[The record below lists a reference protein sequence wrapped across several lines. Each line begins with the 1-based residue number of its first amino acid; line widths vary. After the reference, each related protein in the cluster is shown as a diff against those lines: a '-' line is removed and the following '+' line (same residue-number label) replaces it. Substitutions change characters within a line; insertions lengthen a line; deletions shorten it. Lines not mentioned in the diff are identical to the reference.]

1 MTVKC
6 AKCGRSIDPEEASD
20 PCPECGSIDRQIL
33 VQDPGHVSEML
44 KLKARASDGAR
55 LFERKQGDKL
65 SAHGRKSRERLEF
78 DHRDPEK
85 TTKTHIVEEQMD
97 GGSWEVVHNEHEE
110 FPAKRRL
117 KHRAND

>member
-33 VQDPGHVSEML
+33 VQDPGHVFEML
-44 KLKARASDGAR
+44 KLKATASDGTK

-65 SAHGRKSRERLEF
+65 SAHGRKARELLEI
-78 DHRDPEK
+78 DHRASEK
-85 TTKTHIVEEQMD
+85 TTKTHIVEEQAD
-97 GGSWEVVHNEHEE
+97 DGSWEVVHEEHEE
-110 FPAKRRL
+110 FPAK
-117 KHRAND
+117 HRPRHKADD